1 MYGDEGLRAK
11 LAKVE
16 ALFRRAAA
24 PGERAAAA
32 AAMDRLMSRLGETV
46 DADPVVELK
55 YYLSD
60 MWSVRLFVALCR
72 KHGVHPYRYARQ
84 RRTTVMVRAR
94 ERTFD
99 REVWE
104 EFIML
109 HDELASY
116 FNDVTDDLITRA
128 MRSDGDDSTLDQQ
141 QLSAR

>member
-1 MYGDEGLRAK
+1 
-11 LAKVE
+11 
-16 ALFRRAAA
+16 
-24 PGERAAAA
+24 
-32 AAMDRLMSRLGETV
+32 
-46 DADPVVELK
+46 
-55 YYLSD
+55 
-60 MWSVRLFVALCR
+60 
-72 KHGVHPYRYARQ
+72 
-84 RRTTVMVRAR
+84 MVRAR